1 MKVVHGYQDVPDDAR
16 GAALAIGNFDGVH
29 RGHQALAR
37 EAIAQAKKAGTASG
51 VLLFEPH
58 PREFF
63 HPEEPHF
70 RLTPLAEKL
79 EIFEELGLDLAIVLS
94 FDAALANLPAQDF
107 VTKVLVNAL
116 DVRHVVIGHDFYYGK
131 GRAGTP
137 ETLREA
143 AETENFGITILDPV
157 AEDGEAFSSSGVR
170 LRLAQGDVVGA
181 ARVMGRWWRVRGPVV
196 GGAKRGTG
204 LGFPTANVPLPR
216 GTGLGHG
223 IYAVRTYV
231 DGNCHDSAAY
241 LGTRPTYDNG
251 MPVLEVFLFDF
262 DGDLYGKEI
271 VVEFI
276 GFVRPDRK
284 FETSEALVA
293 QMQRDCAR
301 AESILHGA
309 PKSPRTGT

>member
-107 VTKVLVNAL
+107 VTKVLVGAL

-143 AETENFGITILDPV
+143 AETENFGITVLDPV
-157 AEDGEAFSSSGVR
+157 AEDGEAFSSSGLR
-170 LRLAQGDVVGA
+170 LRLAQGDVEGA

-231 DGNCHDSAAY
+231 DGRCHDSAAY

-301 AESILHGA
+301 AESILRAA

>member
-107 VTKVLVNAL
+107 VTKVLVGAL

-143 AETENFGITILDPV
+143 AETENFGITVLDPV
-157 AEDGEAFSSSGVR
+157 AEDGEAFSSSGLR
-170 LRLAQGDVVGA
+170 LRLAQGDVEGA

-231 DGNCHDSAAY
+231 DGRCHDSAAY

-271 VVEFI
+271 VVEFV

-301 AESILHGA
+301 AESILRAA

>member
-143 AETENFGITILDPV
+143 AETENFGITVLDPV
-157 AEDGEAFSSSGVR
+157 AEDGEAFSSSGLR
-170 LRLAQGDVVGA
+170 LRLAQGDVEGA

-231 DGNCHDSAAY
+231 EGRCHDSAAY

-271 VVEFI
+271 VVEFV

-301 AESILHGA
+301 AESILRAA

>member
-143 AETENFGITILDPV
+143 AETENFGITVLDPV
-157 AEDGEAFSSSGVR
+157 AEDGEAFSSSGLR
-170 LRLAQGDVVGA
+170 LRLAQGDVEGA

-231 DGNCHDSAAY
+231 DGRCHDSAAY

-271 VVEFI
+271 VVEFV

-301 AESILHGA
+301 AESILRAA